1 MIPSQNIDV
10 AKTALTLVSESSRS
24 PSDLLHRAL
33 AHINHKAF
41 DVGRLTIFEDPAIA
55 VFNMS
60 PKIATTHVAPSVW
73 KRLREFFSHKE
84 QGISLSVKVSSL
96 DETKQNF
103 SVRYVAEN
111 VNHPYTKFGAV
122 KGAEALPESL
132 ISDMFGAIPDVSL
145 RKAGS

>member
-10 AKTALTLVSESSRS
+10 TKTALTVVCERSRT

-60 PKIATTHVAPSVW
+60 PKLAASNVAPSLW
-73 KRLREFFSHKE
+73 KRLIEFFSNKE
-84 QGISLSVKVSSL
+84 HGISLSVKVSPL

-103 SVRYVAEN
+103 TVRYVMEN
-111 VNHPYTKFGAV
+111 INKSKLKQGVV
-122 KGAEALPESL
+122 EASETLSESL
-132 ISDMFGAIPDVSL
+132 IADMFGAIPDVSL
-145 RKAGS
+145 SKTGV